1 MESSNPHAVIVS
13 SPGVGHLVRD
23 IELGNRLVAD
33 HNFRVTFFVV
43 LECQATAGES
53 QLIQSAKAQKLLD
66 IVQLQPVDLS
76 GQLQPNTPTFTRL
89 TAVMR
94 EIRET
99 LRSAISALEP
109 TPIALVVDI
118 FGTPVLDVADE
129 FHMLK
134 YVFVSSAWPLA
145 LMLYAPIL
153 DKEVEGE
160 YVDLK
165 EPIRL
170 PGCMPVQ
177 PQDVVNPM
185 MDRTKQEYHS
195 FLQVGS
201 KIRKSDGVLVNTWED
216 LDAATLNA
224 TRSEEESY
232 GSAPVYAVGPL
243 IRSVGPPASRSQ
255 LLDWLDEQPVES
267 VLYIAFGSLGVLSAQ
282 QITELAS
289 GLELS
294 QQRFIWVISLQNKYY
309 AKINMAIVFFSFSFS
324 HKYDFFFFFF

>member
-23 IELGNRLVAD
+23 IELGNRLVTD

-43 LECQATAGES
+43 LEYQATTGES

-66 IVQLQPVDLS
+66 IVELPPVDLS
-76 GQLQPNTPTFTRL
+76 GQLQPNTLLVTRL

-99 LRSAISALEP
+99 LRYSISALKP
-109 TPIALVVDI
+109 TPIALLVDL

-129 FHMLK
+129 FRMLK

-160 YVDLK
+160 YVDQK

-170 PGCMPVQ
+170 PGCMPVR
-177 PQDVVNPM
+177 PQDMLNPM
-185 MDRTKQEYHS
+185 MDRTNQDYHS
-195 FLQVGS
+195 FLEMGS
-201 KIRKSDGVLVNTWED
+201 KTRKSDGVLVNTWED
-216 LDAATLNA
+216 LDAAVLNA
-224 TRSEEESY
+224 VREEESY
-232 GSAPVYAVGPL
+232 GSALVYAVGPL

-267 VLYIAFGSLGVLSAQ
+267 VLYIAS
-282 QITELAS
+282 
-289 GLELS
+289 
-294 QQRFIWVISLQNKYY
+294 
-309 AKINMAIVFFSFSFS
+309 
-324 HKYDFFFFFF
+324 

>member
-1 MESSNPHAVIVS
+1 
-13 SPGVGHLVRD
+13 
-23 IELGNRLVAD
+23 
-33 HNFRVTFFVV
+33 
-43 LECQATAGES
+43 
-53 QLIQSAKAQKLLD
+53 
-66 IVQLQPVDLS
+66 
-76 GQLQPNTPTFTRL
+76 
-89 TAVMR
+89 MR
-94 EIRET
+94 KIRET
-99 LRSAISALEP
+99 LRSAISALKP
-109 TPIALVVDI
+109 TPIALVIDI

-134 YVFVSSAWPLA
+134 YAFVSSAWPLA

-170 PGCMPVQ
+170 PGCLPVR

-224 TRSEEESY
+224 MREEESY
-232 GSAPVYAVGPL
+232 ESAPVYEVGPL
-243 IRSVGPPASRSQ
+243 IRSVGPSTSRSQ
-255 LLDWLDEQPVES
+255 LLDWLDEQPVKF

-294 QQRFIWVISLQNKYY
+294 QQSFIWVRL
-309 AKINMAIVFFSFSFS
+309 
-324 HKYDFFFFFF
+324 